1 MPSLT
6 FVSAEARLAR
16 RAANARDLVFACA
29 SRAPRPPR
37 APPANCF
44 IYVRARQ
51 ARSLKKSLFS
61 SSVEQLLADT
71 KSRLWQT
78 FFHDLFIVALVAPPV
93 ARRVERSFRLGFPR
107 ARGEKIR
114 ASLSLSLSLS
124 LSSSSSSSCA
134 TSTAATPRAYTRGAG
149 PRVLPSPLPFRRA
162 RGAARFDSAYP
173 ARVSRRYPRRAG

>member
-1 MPSLT
+1 VILCFIEIHWGSRTACRVRLT
-6 FVSAEARLAR
+6 FVSAEARPAR

-61 SSVEQLLADT
+61 SSCWRRADT

-114 ASLSLSLSLS
+114 ASLSLSLSL
-124 LSSSSSSSCA
+124 CR
-134 TSTAATPRAYTRGAG
+134 PRR
-149 PRVLPSPLPFRRA
+149 RRRA
-162 RGAARFDSAYP
+162 R
-173 ARVSRRYPRRAG
+173 RRQR